1 MAGST
6 WKIYLGLCLSFHQI
20 IGPRLGQ
27 AEPLETVLVRIRLRT
42 NEFQRHL

>member
-1 MAGST
+1 MAGIT

-27 AEPLETVLVRIRLRT
+27 AEPLETVLVRIRLRI
-42 NEFQRHL
+42 NEFQRQF